1 MKYCG
6 WQKFCIFWCK
16 LDKVGWHLRERMNFL
31 GARKKILILANRFE
45 FNGTCLEQVD
55 YYVGG

>member
-1 MKYCG
+1 MQIGQG
-6 WQKFCIFWCK
+6 WMTF
-16 LDKVGWHLRERMNFL
+16 LRERMNFL